1 MFAQFSVTIRLCVV
15 LSLLAST
22 NVANALGFEIGDSKE
37 KLGLK
42 YDLQL
47 TDHGT
52 GRVTVNLTIDDPG
65 KLKPLQSVWLVIPAE
80 SGTGYVDL
88 SIELAKHNTDGQLR
102 VRAHLKKE
110 LAERAQLQLR
120 TLTNPRTGQAEPLS
134 WFYYVIP
141 LKEYL
146 EPKPRSGGTSK

>member
-1 MFAQFSVTIRLCVV
+1 MFAHRKAALCLGIV

-22 NVANALGFEIGDSKE
+22 NVASALGFQIGDSKE

-88 SIELAKHNTDGQLR
+88 SIELATHKTDGQLR

-120 TLTNPRTGQAEPLS
+120 TLTNPRTGQVELLS

-141 LKEYL
+141 IKEYL
-146 EPKPRSGGTSK
+146 ESKPRSGGTSK

>member
-1 MFAQFSVTIRLCVV
+1 MFEQRKVAFRLAMV
-15 LSLLAST
+15 LALLAST
-22 NVANALGFEIGDSKE
+22 NVASALGFQIGDSKE

-52 GRVTVNLTIDDPG
+52 GRVTVNLTIEDPG
-65 KLKPLQSVWLVIPAE
+65 KLKELQSVWLVIPAQT
-80 SGTGYVDL
+80 GTGHVDL
-88 SIELAKHNTDGQLR
+88 SIELATHDRDGRLQ

-110 LAERAQLQLR
+110 LAARAQLQLR
-120 TLTNPRTGQAEPLS
+120 TLTNPRTGQSELLS
-134 WFYYVIP
+134 WYYYSIP

-146 EPKPRSGGTSK
+146 PAKLPAEDAR